1 MMARFDGKVALIT
14 GAGRG
19 CGRAVA
25 EAFARQ
31 GAQVA
36 ANDITPVN
44 LDVTLDRIRSFGGQ
58 VQDYIAD
65 VGKQM
70 PVESMIDRVLA
81 DWGRIDVLVNAAG
94 VHPHATLFATDEWD
108 WRRALDVNLSG
119 PFFTMQIAGRAMQ
132 RLGGGCIINFAAPLT
147 EPAPESAS
155 AAFLAGKLGVLGLT
169 QAAAREF
176 AADHIRV
183 NAVYPAWPPEADRPS
198 AAEAATPEGRAEK
211 TAELVL
217 YLCSPAAAHLTGQL
231 FALDAAGLPNH

>member
-1 MMARFDGKVALIT
+1 MQSFDGKVALIT

-31 GAQVA
+31 GARVA
-36 ANDITPVN
+36 ANDITPIN
-44 LDVTLDRIRSFGGQ
+44 LDVTVGNIRSAGGQ
-58 VQDYIAD
+58 VQDYVAD

-81 DWGRIDVLVNAAG
+81 DWGRIDILVNAAG
-94 VHPHATLFATDEWD
+94 VHPNATLFATDEWD

-132 RLGGGCIINFAAPLT
+132 RVGGGSIVNFAAPPLET
-147 EPAPESAS
+147 VPDGVSV
-155 AAFLAGKLGVLGLT
+155 AFLAGKLGLLGLT

-176 AADHIRV
+176 APDNIRV
-183 NAVYPAWPPEADRPS
+183 NAIYPAWPPDPIDPDCRPTI
-198 AAEAATPEGRAEK
+198 AEQ
-211 TAELVL
+211 TANLVL
-217 YLCSPAAAHLTGQL
+217 YLCSPAAAHLTGQIL
-231 FALDAAGLPNH
+231 TLDSFPSQ